1 MANMFKKC
9 KANKLLSGK
18 ETAECWFCRIKT
30 QYALTDKQGGEVK
43 GWANSISIVKMAKKR
58 NFENC
63 QICNN
68 PFIFNDKYGMYYCEH
83 CKFGGGL
90 KKFAELLS
98 KKNFNEVSNG

>member
-1 MANMFKKC
+1 
-9 KANKLLSGK
+9 
-18 ETAECWFCRIKT
+18 
-30 QYALTDKQGGEVK
+30 
-43 GWANSISIVKMAKKR
+43 MAKKR

-90 KKFAELLS
+90 KKFGELLS